1 MSFAAF
7 SGDSLVWEVQLYDN
21 NLFYIS
27 ISLQGLVI
35 VLCII
40 VSARM
45 IYKRK
50 DDEQAV
56 PLLDSSD
63 IS

>member
-1 MSFAAF
+1 MIITYSI
-7 SGDSLVWEVQLYDN
+7 S
-21 NLFYIS
+21 IS

-40 VSARM
+40 VGARM
-45 IYKRK
+45 IYERK

-56 PLLDSSD
+56 PLLDSSE